1 MDKFNRNYENQLPII
16 NSQDT
21 KEFKIKNKIRL
32 IELFGG
38 IGSQAMTLRNIGADF
53 EHYRLVEYDKYPV
66 ASYNAIFDTDFEP
79 MDITKI
85 NADDLGIVDTDKYT
99 YLLTYSFPCQDLS
112 VAGKQKG
119 MTKGSNTRSGLL
131 WEVER
136 LLNEIENLPQI
147 LLMENVPMLHSKKN
161 MPDFQKW
168 IDFLKSKGYSNYW
181 KDLNAKNFGVAQ
193 NRNRCFMV
201 SLLGEYKYNF
211 PESIEL
217 TKVIKDY
224 LENDVE
230 SKYYLTSE
238 KAKLLIDKLILE
250 GKILTDRQTDRQS
263 TCQLTSQTSLNQ
275 QTVLKQD
282 MMQESAILS
291 QMEPV
296 LLSGQG
302 TVFEK
307 KIDLATTLLARDYKG
322 FGNQEMNGVIEC
334 KKLK

>member
-1 MDKFNRNYENQLPII
+1 MYIFI
-16 NSQDT
+16 
-21 KEFKIKNKIRL
+21 
-32 IELFGG
+32 
-38 IGSQAMTLRNIGADF
+38 
-53 EHYRLVEYDKYPV
+53 V
-66 ASYNAIFDTDFEP
+66 A
-79 MDITKI
+79 
-85 NADDLGIVDTDKYT
+85 
-99 YLLTYSFPCQDLS
+99 
-112 VAGKQKG
+112 
-119 MTKGSNTRSGLL
+119 
-131 WEVER
+131 EVER

-250 GKILTDRQTDRQS
+250 GKILTDRQTDRQ
-263 TCQLTSQTSLNQ
+263 T
-275 QTVLKQD
+275 
-282 MMQESAILS
+282 
-291 QMEPV
+291 
-296 LLSGQG
+296 
-302 TVFEK
+302 
-307 KIDLATTLLARDYKG
+307 IDLSINKPNIIKSANCIKARYDAGISNFKSDG
-322 FGNQEMNGVIEC
+322 TGVIEWSRNSV
-334 KKLK
+334 